1 MKYARFDAASLP
13 GQVGRDGPHG
23 TRLSDNRSGYISY
36 GPYFSGEPGLYI
48 GGFYMR
54 RTGAVVD
61 QSFVIDAVGGDE
73 ELARKSIPHRDLF
86 DDVPS
91 LIYVNFELREP
102 TGRIELRVYVD
113 EGVAIEIQSLVVMKT
128 PARSWGGV

>member
-1 MKYARFDAASLP
+1 MNYARFDAASLP
-13 GQVGRDGPHG
+13 GQVGKDGPNG

-36 GPYFSGEPGLYI
+36 GPYFYGEPGLYI

-61 QSFVIDAVGGDE
+61 QSFVVDVVGGAE
-73 ELARKSIPHRDLF
+73 EFAQKSIPHGDLF

-91 LIYVNFELREP
+91 LVYVNFELLEP
-102 TGRIELRVYVD
+102 TDGIELRVYVD
-113 EGVAIEIQSLVVMKT
+113 EGVSIEIQSLVIIKT
-128 PARSWGGV
+128 PQRSWGGV